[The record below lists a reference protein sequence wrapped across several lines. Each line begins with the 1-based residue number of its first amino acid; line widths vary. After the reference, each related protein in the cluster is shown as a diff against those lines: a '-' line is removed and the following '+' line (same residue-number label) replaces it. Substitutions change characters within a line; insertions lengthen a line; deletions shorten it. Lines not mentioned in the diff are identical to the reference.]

1 MALLPCSSWSR
12 LQRKHENMAFMFTD
26 PSSTGSMGEF
36 LSLFRRN
43 TTDFSG
49 DAKALKQMGML
60 LPQLIWS
67 TVTLA
72 AGHSFITSAG
82 NKRADA
88 I

>member
-49 DAKALKQMGML
+49 DAKALKQMIGVCQCPGGNEKERGLCFTL
-60 LPQLIWS
+60 LL
-67 TVTLA
+67 
-72 AGHSFITSAG
+72 
-82 NKRADA
+82 
-88 I
+88 